1 MQVFLAVRSGR
12 KRQRGAAGPVQ
23 VLRLAAEP
31 PGQQGGPGVRGLCS
45 VSRQQQRASAQERPG
60 AATAASCTLR
70 VCAPGQTETSARR
83 TSGPGLRLRA
93 VPRGRAATRAP
104 APAYGEPAD
113 MPRSPPPRQA
123 RLPLPPQK

>member
-1 MQVFLAVRSGR
+1 MCLVQVFLAVWSGH

-45 VSRQQQRASAQERPG
+45 ISRQQQRASAQERPG
-60 AATAASCTLR
+60 AAATASCALG
-70 VCAPGQTETSARR
+70 VCAPGQAETSARR

-93 VPRGRAATRAP
+93 IPRG
-104 APAYGEPAD
+104 
-113 MPRSPPPRQA
+113 
-123 RLPLPPQK
+123 